1 MAARKSIAMQN
12 KPQPVMPVGTPAAIA
27 SSYASQAAS
36 QHAAIDASMTYR
48 NAALLELADKFL
60 GELSNDIV
68 SALGIETSARR
79 VLVSAANQRHAIA
92 RRQLATQFDADL
104 MATRLTEALAN
115 LRFLVT
121 PQRDPRIFVL
131 IGFAQSA
138 DKCIGLPLKLV
149 RVATAATKQDEW
161 WVQTAFPLGAGTYR
175 RKLARGELHV
185 LQSGPLPTNFT
196 R

>member
-48 NAALLELADKFL
+48 NAALLELADRFL

-79 VLVSAANQRHAIA
+79 VLVSAANQRHAIPPVPMCSETSA
-92 RRQLATQFDADL
+92 FG
-104 MATRLTEALAN
+104 N
-115 LRFLVT
+115 LESKGSIHSC
-121 PQRDPRIFVL
+121 Q
-131 IGFAQSA
+131 Q
-138 DKCIGLPLKLV
+138 
-149 RVATAATKQDEW
+149 
-161 WVQTAFPLGAGTYR
+161 
-175 RKLARGELHV
+175 
-185 LQSGPLPTNFT
+185 
-196 R
+196 